1 MTETPQTAAEQMAL
15 FTGEPQFETFSQMQK
30 FLATTEMAPAA
41 QPFDFAEGAPMRLP
55 VAYDF
60 EGERRSLHAL
70 LGGTHTAAL
79 LVLKDGAVRYENYW
93 LTGGRRVQWLSM
105 SVAKSFVSAL
115 VGIAEAE
122 GLIASLEDP
131 ITRYAPG
138 LANTAYDGVRIKDVL
153 QMSSGARWNEDYNDP
168 TSEIFRLSE
177 AMGGRGSFDTFM
189 TGMVRQRQPG
199 TLCMYKSADT
209 QALGML
215 VSGAT
220 GRSLADYMQEKL
232 CAPLGME
239 SPSYWIVDSLGRE
252 MAYAGL
258 LMTARDFARIGE
270 LYRLGGVCAGRQ
282 VVPAAYVTASVTPD
296 APHLLPG
303 APYVGDH
310 VFGMGYGMATA
321 VFNPRVM
328 RVFGRHGPSCG
339 LGPSHC
345 AGPGPDHVRRALCR
359 LGPDFLG
366 HRCALDS
373 KAQRQLG
380 HHQHRGLTR
389 CGRDLSNCR
398 PRGDLGQWTRGRA
411 RHARRVA
418 ANSRP
423 FDSPIC
429 QRFERWPRAF
439 SLPCGQRCG

>member
-1 MTETPQTAAEQMAL
+1 MTQAPQTAAEQMAL

-30 FLATTEMAPAA
+30 FLATAEMAPAA

-79 LVLKDGAVRYENYW
+79 LVLKNGAVRYENYW

-189 TGMVRQRQPG
+189 TGMVRQREPG
-199 TLCMYKSADT
+199 TLCMYNSADT

-310 VFGMGYGMATA
+310 VFGMGYGYQWWLPEGNLGDYSAIGVYNQFVHVDPAHGTVIVKLSA
-321 VFNPRVM
+321 NPAYGM
-328 RVFGRHGPSCG
+328 
-339 LGPSHC
+339 
-345 AGPGPDHVRRALCR
+345 
-359 LGPDFLG
+359 
-366 HRCALDS
+366 S
-373 KAQRQLG
+373 KDES
-380 HHQHRGLTR
+380 TN
-389 CGRDLSNCR
+389 RDLENIAA
-398 PRGDLGQWTRGRA
+398 LRA
-411 RHARRVA
+411 IARA
-418 ANSRP
+418 A
-423 FDSPIC
+423 
-429 QRFERWPRAF
+429 A
-439 SLPCGQRCG
+439 